1 MTLNDRQLDR
11 RLAALTREAEPGSD
25 HWPAI
30 ERRIG
35 TRRRWGLPVAAS
47 AAAAL
52 VLAVAALRVLGP
64 GPGSQPSGAA
74 DLQAVVSAEARAMQA
89 SAPEQN
95 AAIRARSPEA
105 LMRAWSDNQRAI
117 EEIESALARD
127 PGNPLLLEFLAEA
140 RLRQARLINSSL
152 TLPTQAR
159 MTL

>member
-1 MTLNDRQLDR
+1 MTLNDRELDR

-35 TRRRWGLPVAAS
+35 ARRRWGLPVAAS

-64 GPGSQPSGAA
+64 ESEPSGAA

-152 TLPTQAR
+152 TLSTQAR